1 MVISE
6 EVRFMSFNDVF
17 KALSDSTRRKI
28 LDLLKEKDMTAGE
41 ISGYFNITK
50 ASISHHLSILK
61 QADLI
66 SDERQGQFI
75 CYSLNTS
82 VFEEVIGWF
91 ISLSNNDE
99 KGEEHHV

>member
-1 MVISE
+1 
-6 EVRFMSFNDVF
+6 MSFNDVF

-41 ISGYFNITK
+41 IAGYFNITK

-91 ISLSNNDE
+91 ISISKN
-99 KGEEHHV
+99 EERGGHDV

>member
-1 MVISE
+1 MIVLK
-6 EVRFMSFNDVF
+6 EVRLVSFNNVF
-17 KALSDSTRRKI
+17 KALSDSSRRKI

-41 ISGYFNITK
+41 IAGYFNITK

-75 CYSLNTS
+75 SYSLNTS

-91 ISLSNNDE
+91 ISLSKNYE
-99 KGEEHHV
+99 KGEEDHV

>member
-1 MVISE
+1 
-6 EVRFMSFNDVF
+6 MSFNDVF
-17 KALSDSTRRKI
+17 KALSDNTRRKI

-41 ISGYFNITK
+41 IAGYFDITK

-61 QADLI
+61 QSDLI

-91 ISLSNNDE
+91 ISLSKIDE
-99 KGEEHHV
+99 KRED

>member
-1 MVISE
+1 
-6 EVRFMSFNDVF
+6 MSFNNVF
-17 KALSDSTRRKI
+17 RALSDSNRRKI

-41 ISGYFNITK
+41 IAGYFNITK

-75 CYSLNTS
+75 SYSLNIS

-91 ISLSNNDE
+91 ISLSKNYD
-99 KGEEHHV
+99 KGEEDHV